1 LKLSSL
7 RKQGGGFTLE
17 VQQLSKGLGGRAE
30 VKAFARGVVVSG
42 NETAKATGWEGCEV
56 GLARQEA
63 AHPADGILDA
73 ALLPGGVGIAEEG
86 FDREAVQGQM
96 AGELGTI
103 VESNGLPQGF
113 RQGGEQAHQVA
124 CDAAR
129 GLAGETDGQQQTRLA
144 LMHRQDRLAVF

>member
-1 LKLSSL
+1 MSS
-7 RKQGGGFTLE
+7 RRRPGAGFTLE
-17 VQQLSKGLGGRAE
+17 VQHLGKGLGGGSV
-30 VKAFARGVVVSG
+30 VKAFARGVVVGGDELS
-42 NETAKATGWEGCEV
+42 EAAGWEGCEI
-56 GLARQEA
+56 GFTRDEA
-63 AHPADGILDA
+63 AHSTDGIFDA

-129 GLAGETDGQQQTRLA
+129 SLAGETDGQQQTRLA